1 MDLWKKILRPWLIP
15 SMNREVLKAEGLSFA
30 YDKDLILDDINFTI
44 YEGDLVALVGANGVG
59 KSTLLK
65 LILKELKAQKGH
77 IEIFSDDIKKDKHYR
92 DLAYISQQAVS
103 SYRNFPTSVE
113 EAIKIHLAY
122 MKKNNNPKDLLEKL
136 GLYAHRKKSL
146 NELSGGQIQ
155 RFAIS
160 LALIKDASLILLDEP
175 TTGIDEDF
183 SRGFFEN
190 LLALKKEDK
199 TILIITHQLD
209 MAGQYVDY
217 ALRIRKRKIEKISK
231 DELSL

>member
-1 MDLWKKILRPWLIP
+1 
-15 SMNREVLKAEGLSFA
+15 MNKEVLRVDSLKFA
-30 YDKDLILDDINFTI
+30 YDKDLILDDINFEI
-44 YEGDLVALVGANGVG
+44 SEGDLVGLVGANGVG

-65 LILKELKAQKGH
+65 LILGELKPKEGQ
-77 IEIFSDDIKKDKHYR
+77 IRIFGDDITKDKHYR
-92 DLAYISQQAVS
+92 NLAYISQNAVA

-122 MKKNNNPKDLLEKL
+122 LKKKTNPKELMEKL
-136 GLYAHRKKSL
+136 GLWDHRKKSL
-146 NELSGGQIQ
+146 SELSGGQIQ

-183 SRGFFEN
+183 TREFFEDLIN
-190 LLALKKEDK
+190 LKNEGK

-209 MAGQYVDY
+209 MAGEFVDY
-217 ALRIRKRKIEKISK
+217 ALRIKKGKIEKIRK
-231 DELSL
+231 DRLSL

>member
-1 MDLWKKILRPWLIP
+1 
-15 SMNREVLKAEGLSFA
+15 MNKEVLKIKGLKFA
-30 YDKDLILDDINFTI
+30 YDKDLILGDINFEI
-44 YEGDLVALVGANGVG
+44 NEGDLVGLVGANGVG

-65 LILKELKAQKGH
+65 LILGELRPKEGQ
-77 IEIFSDDIKKDKHYR
+77 IRIFGDNISKDKHYR
-92 DLAYISQQAVS
+92 DLAYISQNAVS

-122 MKKNNNPKDLLEKL
+122 LKKKTNPKELMDKL
-136 GLYAHRKKSL
+136 GLWNHRKKSL
-146 NELSGGQIQ
+146 SELSGGQIQ

-183 SRGFFEN
+183 AREFFEN
-190 LLALKKEDK
+190 LLTLKNEGK

-209 MAGQYVDY
+209 MAGEFIDY
-217 ALRIRKRKIEKISK
+217 ALRIKKGKIEKISK
-231 DELSL
+231 DRLSL

>member
-1 MDLWKKILRPWLIP
+1 
-15 SMNREVLKAEGLSFA
+15 MNREVLKAEGLSFA
-30 YDKDLILDDINFTI
+30 YYKDLILDDINFTI

>member
-1 MDLWKKILRPWLIP
+1 
-15 SMNREVLKAEGLSFA
+15 MNKEVLRVDSLKFA
-30 YDKDLILDDINFTI
+30 YDKDLILDDINFEI
-44 YEGDLVALVGANGVG
+44 SEGDLVGLVGANGVG

-65 LILKELKAQKGH
+65 LILGGLKPKQGQ
-77 IEIFSDDIKKDKHYR
+77 IRIFGDDITKDKHYR
-92 DLAYISQQAVS
+92 NLAYISQNAVA

-122 MKKNNNPKDLLEKL
+122 LKKNTNPKELMEKL
-136 GLYAHRKKSL
+136 GLWDHRKKSL
-146 NELSGGQIQ
+146 SELSGGQIQ

-183 SRGFFEN
+183 TREFFEDLIN
-190 LLALKKEDK
+190 LKNEGK

-209 MAGQYVDY
+209 MAGEFVDY
-217 ALRIRKRKIEKISK
+217 ALRIKKGKIEKIRK
-231 DELSL
+231 DRLSL

>member
-1 MDLWKKILRPWLIP
+1 
-15 SMNREVLKAEGLSFA
+15 MNREVLKVEGLSFA
-30 YDKDLILDDINFTI
+30 YDKDLILDDINFEI
-44 YEGDLVALVGANGVG
+44 DQADFVGLVGANGVG

-65 LILKELKAQKGH
+65 LILGDLKPGNGQIK
-77 IEIFSDDIKKDKHYR
+77 IFGDDIRKDKHYR
-92 DLAYISQQAVS
+92 DLAYISQNAVS

-113 EAIKIHLAY
+113 EAIQIHLAY
-122 MKKNNNPKDLLEKL
+122 LKKKTNPKELMDKL
-136 GLYAHRKKSL
+136 GLYDHRKKSL

-183 SRGFFEN
+183 ARDFFEN
-190 LLALKKEDK
+190 LLNLKKEGK

-209 MAGQYVDY
+209 MAGEFVDY
-217 ALRIRKRKIEKISK
+217 ALRIKKGKIEKISK
-231 DELSL
+231 DGLSL

>member
-1 MDLWKKILRPWLIP
+1 
-15 SMNREVLKAEGLSFA
+15 MNKEVLRVDSLKFA
-30 YDKDLILDDINFTI
+30 YDKDLILDDINFEI
-44 YEGDLVALVGANGVG
+44 SEGDLVGLVGANGVG

-65 LILKELKAQKGH
+65 LILGGLKPKQGQ
-77 IEIFSDDIKKDKHYR
+77 IRIFGDDITKDKHYR
-92 DLAYISQQAVS
+92 NLAYISQNAVA

-122 MKKNNNPKDLLEKL
+122 LKKKTNPKELMEKL
-136 GLYAHRKKSL
+136 GLWDHRKKSL
-146 NELSGGQIQ
+146 SELSGGQIQ

-183 SRGFFEN
+183 TREFFEDLIN
-190 LLALKKEDK
+190 LKNEGK

-209 MAGQYVDY
+209 MAGEFVDY
-217 ALRIRKRKIEKISK
+217 ALRIKKGKIEKIRK
-231 DELSL
+231 DRLSL

>member
-1 MDLWKKILRPWLIP
+1 
-15 SMNREVLKAEGLSFA
+15 MNKEVLRVDSLKFA
-30 YDKDLILDDINFTI
+30 YDKDLILDDINFKI
-44 YEGDLVALVGANGVG
+44 NEGDLVGLVGANGVG

-65 LILKELKAQKGH
+65 LILGELRPKEGQ
-77 IEIFSDDIKKDKHYR
+77 IRIFGDDIRKDKHYR
-92 DLAYISQQAVS
+92 DLAYISQNAVS

-122 MKKNNNPKDLLEKL
+122 LKKKTNPKELMEKL
-136 GLYAHRKKSL
+136 GLWDHRKKSL
-146 NELSGGQIQ
+146 SELSGGQIQ

-183 SRGFFEN
+183 ARGFFEN
-190 LLALKKEDK
+190 LLTLKKEGK

-209 MAGQYVDY
+209 MAGEFVDY
-217 ALRIRKRKIEKISK
+217 ALKIKKGKLEKISK
-231 DELSL
+231 DRLSL

>member
-1 MDLWKKILRPWLIP
+1 
-15 SMNREVLKAEGLSFA
+15 MNREVIKVEGLKFA
-30 YDKDLILDDINFTI
+30 YDKDLILDDLNFEVN
-44 YEGDLVALVGANGVG
+44 EGDFVALVGANGVG

-65 LILKELKAQKGH
+65 LILGELKAAQGQ
-77 IEIFSDDIKKDKHYR
+77 IRIFGDPIKKDNHYR
-92 DLAYISQQAVS
+92 DLAYISQNAVA

-122 MKKNNNPKDLLEKL
+122 LKKKIDPKELMEKL
-136 GLYAHRKKSL
+136 GLYEHRKKSL
-146 NELSGGQIQ
+146 SELSGGQIQ

-183 SRGFFEN
+183 VKEFFEDLIN
-190 LLALKKEDK
+190 LKKDNK

-209 MAGQYVDY
+209 MAGSFVDY
-217 ALRIRKRKIEKISK
+217 ALRIKKGKIEKISR
-231 DELSL
+231 ERLSL

>member
-1 MDLWKKILRPWLIP
+1 
-15 SMNREVLKAEGLSFA
+15 MNKEVLKIKGLKFG
-30 YDKDLILDDINFTI
+30 YDKDLILDDINFEI
-44 YEGDLVALVGANGVG
+44 NEGDLVGLVGANGVG

-65 LILKELKAQKGH
+65 LILGELRPKEGQ
-77 IEIFSDDIKKDKHYR
+77 IRIFGDDISKDKHYR
-92 DLAYISQQAVS
+92 DLAYISQNAVS

-122 MKKNNNPKDLLEKL
+122 LKKKTNPKELMEKL
-136 GLYAHRKKSL
+136 GLWNHRKKSL
-146 NELSGGQIQ
+146 SELSGGQIQ

-183 SRGFFEN
+183 AREFFEN
-190 LLALKKEDK
+190 LLTLKNEGK

-209 MAGQYVDY
+209 MAGEFIDY
-217 ALRIRKRKIEKISK
+217 ALRIKKGKIEKISK
-231 DELSL
+231 DRLSL